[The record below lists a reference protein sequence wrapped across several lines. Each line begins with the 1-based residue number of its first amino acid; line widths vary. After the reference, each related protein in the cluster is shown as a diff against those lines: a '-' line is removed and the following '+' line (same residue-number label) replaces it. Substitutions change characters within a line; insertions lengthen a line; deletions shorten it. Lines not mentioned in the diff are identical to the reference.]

1 MRNRARKRRDQRG
14 FTLIEVLLVL
24 AILVILGSLV
34 GVSIISAQSS
44 ANRRS
49 AQTQINMLN
58 EAVTWYQTD
67 VGQLPPDL
75 NALLYPPSTLTNQ
88 AKWQGPYLEKQVIP
102 PDPWGNQ
109 YEYQP
114 TTDEFNRQMA
124 IITSYGPDMQKGTDD
139 DLTSLGDL
147 QQQQQ

>member
-1 MRNRARKRRDQRG
+1 MRLPAQRRRRRHG

-34 GVSIISAQSS
+34 GVSIITAQSS
-44 ANRRS
+44 ANRR
-49 AQTQINMLN
+49 AARTQINLLN
-58 EAVTWYQTD
+58 EAITWYQTD

-75 NALLYPPSTLTNQ
+75 NALLYPPSNL
-88 AKWQGPYLEKQVIP
+88 ASPMKWQGPYLEKQSIP
-102 PDPWGNQ
+102 LDPWGNQ

-124 IITSYGPDMQKGTDD
+124 VISSYGPDMQKGTEDD
-139 DLTSLGDL
+139 ITTLDD